1 MQDDGYSLREVQRM
15 LGVSRSVVERLIAAG
30 FVSPASGD
38 RRQRRFT
45 FQDIVMLRT
54 AHALRVAGV
63 SPMKIV
69 RALDHLRTSWGREG
83 SLTGVRI
90 AAVGDRVAVRDAA
103 SRQWDAETGQLLF
116 DFEQQQASGNVAS
129 MQAPRAQRAR
139 DEAVELFHRARSLED
154 DDLDA
159 AESAYRKALERA
171 PDYTDASLNLGG
183 VLVDTERF
191 DDAIAVYRDA
201 LRYRANDPVLLFNI
215 GVALEDS
222 GRFREAL
229 QSYEACIE
237 HAPDFADAHF
247 NAARIYEEL
256 GEATTAI
263 RHFNTYRV
271 IMKRQD

>member
-1 MQDDGYSLREVQRM
+1 MQDDGYSLREVQRL

-38 RRQRRFT
+38 RRERRFT

-69 RALDHLRTSWGREG
+69 RALDHLRKSWGREG

-90 AAVGDRVAVRDAA
+90 AAVGDRVAVRDEA
-103 SRQWDAETGQLLF
+103 SRQWDAETGQLLL
-116 DFEQQQASGNVAS
+116 DFEEQQASGNVAS
-129 MQAPRAQRAR
+129 LQAPRAQRAR
-139 DEAVELFHRARSLED
+139 EEAVELFRRARALED

-159 AESAYRKALERA
+159 AEAAYRKALERA
-171 PDYTDASLNLGG
+171 PDHTDASLNLGG
-183 VLVDTERF
+183 ILVDTERF
-191 DDAIAVYRDA
+191 GDAIAVYRDA

-222 GRFREAL
+222 GHFREAL
-229 QSYEACIE
+229 QSYEACIQN
-237 HAPDFADAHF
+237 APDFADAHF
-247 NAARIYEEL
+247 NAARIHEEL
-256 GEATTAI
+256 GEATKAI
-263 RHFNTYRV
+263 RHFNAYRLLQ
-271 IMKRQD
+271 RNS

>member
-1 MQDDGYSLREVQRM
+1 MQDDGYSLREVQRL

-38 RRQRRFT
+38 RRERRFT

-69 RALDHLRTSWGREG
+69 RALDHLRKSWGREG
-83 SLTGVRI
+83 SLTGVRF
-90 AAVGDRVAVRDAA
+90 AAVGDRVAVRDEA
-103 SRQWDAETGQLLF
+103 SRQWDAETGQLLL
-116 DFEQQQASGNVAS
+116 DFEEQQASGNVAS
-129 MQAPRAQRAR
+129 LQAPRAQRAR
-139 DEAVELFHRARSLED
+139 EEAVELFRRARALED

-159 AESAYRKALERA
+159 AEAAYRKALERA

-222 GRFREAL
+222 GHFREAL
-229 QSYEACIE
+229 QSYEACIQN
-237 HAPDFADAHF
+237 APDFADAHF
-247 NAARIYEEL
+247 NAARIHEEL
-256 GEATTAI
+256 GEATKAI
-263 RHFNTYRV
+263 RHFNAYRLLQ
-271 IMKRQD
+271 RNS

>member
-1 MQDDGYSLREVQRM
+1 MQDDGYSLRDVQRM
-15 LGVSRSVVERLIAAG
+15 LGVSRTVVERLIAAG
-30 FVSPASGD
+30 FISPASGE
-38 RRQRRFT
+38 RRERRFT
-45 FQDIVMLRT
+45 FQDVVMLRT

-69 RALDHLRTSWGREG
+69 RALDHLRKSWGREG

-90 AAVGDRVAVRDAA
+90 AAFGDRVAVRDES
-103 SRQWDAETGQLLF
+103 SRQWDAETGQQLL
-116 DFEQQQASGNVAS
+116 DFEEAQASGNVAS
-129 MQAPRAQRAR
+129 MQAPREQRAR
-139 DEAVELFHRARSLED
+139 EEAAELFRQARGLED

-159 AESAYRKALERA
+159 AEVAYRKALERV

-183 VLVDTERF
+183 ILMDSGRF
-191 DDAIAVYRDA
+191 DEAIAVYQEA

-229 QSYEACIE
+229 LSYERCIE

-247 NAARIYEEL
+247 NAARIHEEL
-256 GEATTAI
+256 GEATKAI
-263 RHFNTYRV
+263 RHFNAYRLLQ
-271 IMKRQD
+271 RNS

>member
-1 MQDDGYSLREVQRM
+1 MQDDGYSLRDVQRM
-15 LGVSRSVVERLIAAG
+15 LGVSRTVVERLIAAG
-30 FVSPASGD
+30 FVSPASGEK
-38 RRQRRFT
+38 RERRFT

-69 RALDHLRTSWGREG
+69 RALDHLRKSWGREG

-90 AAVGDRVAVRDAA
+90 AAVGDRVAVRDEA
-103 SRQWDAETGQLLF
+103 SRQWDAETGQLLL
-116 DFEQQQASGNVAS
+116 DFEEAQASGNVAS
-129 MQAPRAQRAR
+129 MRGPREERAR
-139 DEAVELFHRARSLED
+139 EEAAELFRQARSMED

-159 AESAYRKALERA
+159 AEAAYRRALERA

-183 VLVDTERF
+183 ILVDSERF
-191 DDAIAVYRDA
+191 DEAIAVYQDA
-201 LRYRANDPVLLFNI
+201 RRYRPNDPVLLFNI

-229 QSYEACIE
+229 LSYERCIE

-247 NAARIYEEL
+247 NAARIHEEL
-256 GEATTAI
+256 GEATKAI
-263 RHFNTYRV
+263 RHFNAYRLLQ
-271 IMKRQD
+271 RNS

>member
-1 MQDDGYSLREVQRM
+1 MHDDGYSLREVQRM

-38 RRQRRFT
+38 RRERRFT

-69 RALDHLRTSWGREG
+69 RALDHLRKSWGREG
-83 SLTGVRI
+83 SLTGVRF
-90 AAVGDRVAVRDAA
+90 AAVGDRVAVRDEA
-103 SRQWDAETGQLLF
+103 SRQWDAETGQLLL
-116 DFEQQQASGNVAS
+116 DFEEQQASGNVAS
-129 MQAPRAQRAR
+129 LQAPRAQRAR
-139 DEAVELFHRARSLED
+139 EEAVELFRRARALED

-159 AESAYRKALERA
+159 AEAAYRKALERA

-222 GRFREAL
+222 GHFREAL
-229 QSYEACIE
+229 QSYEACIQN
-237 HAPDFADAHF
+237 APDFADAHF
-247 NAARIYEEL
+247 NAARIHEEL
-256 GEATTAI
+256 GEATKAI
-263 RHFNTYRV
+263 RHFNAYRLLQ
-271 IMKRQD
+271 RNS